1 VLFELVAGL
10 DSELAERFAWVVVDG
25 VGPDEQLGGDLLVRG
40 PLGREATPVRFL
52 GGQVIARV
60 GRLRRSDASRPAA
73 SPLTQFFAAE
83 LRAFARPARARLP
96 RKSDAAA
103 TAVGCPPATPKA
115 VQRLRVLGFDQTD
128 TLPVAHLGV
137 ERSAGV

>member
-1 VLFELVAGL
+1 MPGF
-10 DSELAERFAWVVVDG
+10 DSELAERFAYVVVDG
-25 VGPDEQLGGDLLVRG
+25 ARADEQLGGDLLVRG

-73 SPLTQFFAAE
+73 SPLTQLFAAE
-83 LRAFARPARARLP
+83 LRACGPARARLP
-96 RKSDAAA
+96 RKSDATA

-115 VQRLRVLGFDQTD
+115 GPTPESPGFDQTD
-128 TLPVAHLGV
+128 TLLVAHLGV

>member
-1 VLFELVAGL
+1 
-10 DSELAERFAWVVVDG
+10 
-25 VGPDEQLGGDLLVRG
+25 LVRG
-40 PLGREATPVRFL
+40 TLGREATPVRFL